1 MELQRLKQL
10 IDKTMEVDENNKYLS
25 VVVTLSE
32 PSIGSRSMV
41 GVKQANAGFDWE
53 KGQFRLEP
61 DENIVKYGNSKENII
76 KPREKEYNNR
86 KYLSCKICNAKVAKD
101 DRYCKRC
108 GQKIK

>member
-41 GVKQANAGFDWE
+41 GVKQANAGFDW
-53 KGQFRLEP
+53 
-61 DENIVKYGNSKENII
+61 
-76 KPREKEYNNR
+76 
-86 KYLSCKICNAKVAKD
+86 
-101 DRYCKRC
+101 
-108 GQKIK
+108 